1 MEQTVQRERKIR
13 IIPATKPVSA
23 PGRASGSKQRVAAY
37 CRVST
42 DSEEQLTS
50 YTAQKAYYTQK
61 IGENPDWEMAGIFAD
76 KGITGTSMKKRTEF
90 KRMIAACKRGRIDLI
105 LTKSLSRFARNTV
118 DSLEMVRMLRANGI
132 GVIFEK
138 ENINTLTESSEFL
151 ITLFSGFAQ
160 AESESIS
167 KNVIWGIQKS
177 REAGNVPFQYQK
189 LLGYRR
195 GPDGQPEIIPEEAET
210 VKRIFR
216 RYLDGCSLGQIKAEL
231 EADHVP
237 TACGIQ
243 GWTYQ
248 VIHNILVNEKYIGD
262 ALLQKT
268 YTTDCISKTVKKNQG
283 ERPMVYVEN
292 NHPPIIPKE
301 IFYQVREEMA
311 RRASKRKVMQKT
323 AKTEQGKY
331 SAKYALSELLVCG
344 ECGTPYKR
352 CTWARNGKKRIV
364 WRCISRLEFGT
375 KYCHTSPTLDEDKLH
390 RAILEA
396 INGLDQTGQEITEE
410 FLDIASLVQQ
420 GQESGGVDPLT
431 LRQRLTA
438 LTAEQAV
445 LMEQALALPENM
457 ENKELNARLREIAE
471 ERESILHQLGTLRQA
486 GERQAGQA
494 ARMERLREFVERR
507 ETKFAVYDDAIT
519 RKFVEQITVLDA
531 ETIRIKFRYPGLEV
545 DKSLN

>member
-1 MEQTVQRERKIR
+1 MEQAVQQERR
-13 IIPATKPVSA
+13 IHVIPATKQAAA
-23 PGRASGSKQRVAAY
+23 PGRASGRRQRVAAY

-61 IGENPDWEMAGIFAD
+61 IDENPDWEMAGIYAD
-76 KGITGTSMKKRTEF
+76 KGITGTSMKKRVEF
-90 KRMIAACKRGRIDLI
+90 KKMIAACKRGKIDLI

-118 DSLEMVRMLRANGI
+118 DSLEVVRMLRANGI

-151 ITLFSGFAQ
+151 LTLFSGFAQ

-195 GPDGQPEIIPEEAET
+195 GPDGQPEIVRSEAEV
-210 VKRIFR
+210 VKRIYR
-216 RYLDGCSLGQIKAEL
+216 RYLDGCSLAQIKREL
-231 EADHVP
+231 EADGVP
-237 TACGIQ
+237 TASGIQ

-248 VIHNILVNEKYIGD
+248 VIRNILTNERYIGD

-283 ERPMVYVEN
+283 DRPMVYVER
-292 NHPPIIPKE
+292 NHPAIVSKAM
-301 IFYQVREEMA
+301 FYQVREEMA

-323 AKTEQGKY
+323 GKTEQGKY

-364 WRCISRLEFGT
+364 WRCVSRLEFGT
-375 KYCHTSPTLDEDKLH
+375 KYCHDSPSMDEDKLH
-390 RAILEA
+390 QAILEG
-396 INGLDQTGQEITEE
+396 INEFVQAGQGLGDEL
-410 FLDIASLVQQ
+410 LDLASIVQQ
-420 GQESGGVDPLT
+420 GGSADGIDPLT
-431 LRQRLTA
+431 LRNRLDA
-438 LTAEQAV
+438 LTAQQAELLDKV
-445 LMEQALALPENM
+445 LEDM
-457 ENKELNARLREIAE
+457 ENEELNAQLKATMEEKQAILGRLGALQQDEEQRAGQEARLRELAE
-471 ERESILHQLGTLRQA
+471 WLKQQKS
-486 GERQAGQA
+486 
-494 ARMERLREFVERR
+494 EFTEYDDTITRRYVER
-507 ETKFAVYDDAIT
+507 
-519 RKFVEQITVLDA
+519 ITVVDA
-531 ETIRIKFRYPGLEV
+531 ETIRIKFRYTDVEIDRAV
-545 DKSLN
+545 RT

>member
-1 MEQTVQRERKIR
+1 MEQTAQQERR
-13 IIPATKPVSA
+13 IHVIPATKQATA
-23 PGRASGSKQRVAAY
+23 PGQSSGRRQRVAAY

-61 IGENPDWEMAGIFAD
+61 IDENPDWEMAGIYAD
-76 KGITGTSMKKRTEF
+76 KGITGTSTKKRVEF
-90 KRMIAACKRGRIDLI
+90 KKMIAACKRGRIDLI

-118 DSLEMVRMLRANGI
+118 DSLEVVRMLRANGI

-151 ITLFSGFAQ
+151 LTLFSGFAQ

-195 GPDGQPEIIPEEAET
+195 GEDGKPEIVPEEAEV
-210 VKRIFR
+210 VKRIYR
-216 RYLDGCSLGQIKAEL
+216 RYLDGCSLAQIKREL
-231 EADHVP
+231 EADGVP
-237 TACGIQ
+237 TASGIR

-248 VIHNILVNEKYIGD
+248 VVRNILTNERYIGD

-283 ERPMVYVEN
+283 DRPMVYVER
-292 NHPPIIPKE
+292 NHPAIVSKAM
-301 IFYQVREEMA
+301 FYQVREEMS

-323 AKTEQGKY
+323 GKTEQGKY

-375 KYCHTSPTLDEDKLH
+375 KYCHDSPSMDEDGLH
-390 RAILEA
+390 HAILEG
-396 INGLDQTGQEITEE
+396 INEFIQAGQGLGDEL
-410 FLDIASLVQQ
+410 LDLASSVQQ
-420 GQESGGVDPLT
+420 SGNVDEINPLT
-431 LRQRLTA
+431 LRNRLDA
-438 LTAEQAV
+438 LTAQQTELLDRVLEDMDNTELTDQLKAIAEEKQAILGRLGAIQQDEEQRAGQ
-445 LMEQALALPENM
+445 E
-457 ENKELNARLREIAE
+457 ARLRELAE
-471 ERESILHQLGTLRQA
+471 WLKQQQT
-486 GERQAGQA
+486 
-494 ARMERLREFVERR
+494 EFNEYDDTITRRYVER
-507 ETKFAVYDDAIT
+507 
-519 RKFVEQITVLDA
+519 ITVVDA
-531 ETIRIKFRYPGLEV
+531 ETIRIKFRYTDVEI
-545 DKSLN
+545 DRTIRK

>member
-1 MEQTVQRERKIR
+1 MEQAVQPERR
-13 IIPATKPVSA
+13 IHVIPATKQAVA
-23 PGRASGSKQRVAAY
+23 PGQSSGRRQRVAAY

-61 IGENPDWEMAGIFAD
+61 IDENPDWEMAGIYAD
-76 KGITGTSMKKRTEF
+76 KGITGTSMKKRVEF
-90 KRMIAACKRGRIDLI
+90 KKMIAACKRGKIDLI

-118 DSLEMVRMLRANGI
+118 DSLEVVRMLRANGI

-151 ITLFSGFAQ
+151 LTLFSGFAQ

-189 LLGYRR
+189 MLGYRR
-195 GPDGQPEIIPEEAET
+195 GPDGQPEIIPEEAEV
-210 VKRIFR
+210 VKRIYR
-216 RYLDGCSLGQIKAEL
+216 RYLDGCSLAQIKREL
-231 EADHVP
+231 EADGVP
-237 TACGIQ
+237 TASGIR

-248 VIHNILVNEKYIGD
+248 VVRNILTNERYIGD

-283 ERPMVYVEN
+283 DRPMVYVER
-292 NHPPIIPKE
+292 NHPAIVSKAM
-301 IFYQVREEMA
+301 FYQVREEMS

-323 AKTEQGKY
+323 GRTEQGKY

-352 CTWARNGKKRIV
+352 CTWARNSKKRIV

-375 KYCHTSPTLDEDKLH
+375 KYCHDSPSMDEDRLH
-390 RAILEA
+390 QVILEG
-396 INGLDQTGQEITEE
+396 INEFVQAGQGLGDE
-410 FLDIASLVQQ
+410 LLSLAGIVQQ
-420 GQESGGVDPLT
+420 GGDADGIDPLT
-431 LRQRLTA
+431 LRNRLDA
-438 LTAEQAV
+438 LTAQQTELLDRVLEDMDNTELTAQLKAIAEEKQAILGRLGAIQQDEEQRSGQ
-445 LMEQALALPENM
+445 E
-457 ENKELNARLREIAE
+457 ARLRELAE
-471 ERESILHQLGTLRQA
+471 WLKQQQT
-486 GERQAGQA
+486 
-494 ARMERLREFVERR
+494 EFSEYDDTITRRYVER
-507 ETKFAVYDDAIT
+507 
-519 RKFVEQITVLDA
+519 ITVVDA
-531 ETIRIKFRYPGLEV
+531 ETIRIKFRYTDAEI
-545 DKSLN
+545 DRTIRK

>member
-1 MEQTVQRERKIR
+1 MEQTVQQERR
-13 IIPATKPVSA
+13 IHVIPATKQATA
-23 PGRASGSKQRVAAY
+23 PGRASGRKQRVAAY

-61 IGENPDWEMAGIFAD
+61 IDENPDWEMAGIFAD

-118 DSLEMVRMLRANGI
+118 DSLEVVRMLRANGI

-151 ITLFSGFAQ
+151 LTLFSGFAQ

-177 REAGNVPFQYQK
+177 REAGNVPFQYKK

-231 EADHVP
+231 EKDKVP
-237 TACGIQ
+237 TSCGVQ
-243 GWTYQ
+243 SWTYQ

-283 ERPMVYVEN
+283 ERPMV
-292 NHPPIIPKE
+292 
-301 IFYQVREEMA
+301 
-311 RRASKRKVMQKT
+311 
-323 AKTEQGKY
+323 
-331 SAKYALSELLVCG
+331 
-344 ECGTPYKR
+344 
-352 CTWARNGKKRIV
+352 
-364 WRCISRLEFGT
+364 
-375 KYCHTSPTLDEDKLH
+375 
-390 RAILEA
+390 
-396 INGLDQTGQEITEE
+396 
-410 FLDIASLVQQ
+410 
-420 GQESGGVDPLT
+420 
-431 LRQRLTA
+431 
-438 LTAEQAV
+438 
-445 LMEQALALPENM
+445 
-457 ENKELNARLREIAE
+457 
-471 ERESILHQLGTLRQA
+471 
-486 GERQAGQA
+486 
-494 ARMERLREFVERR
+494 
-507 ETKFAVYDDAIT
+507 
-519 RKFVEQITVLDA
+519 
-531 ETIRIKFRYPGLEV
+531 
-545 DKSLN
+545 

>member
-1 MEQTVQRERKIR
+1 MEQTAQQERR
-13 IIPATKPVSA
+13 IHVIPATKQATA

-61 IGENPDWEMAGIFAD
+61 IDENPDWEMAGIFAD

-216 RYLDGCSLGQIKAEL
+216 RYLDGCSLGQIKTEL

-237 TACGIQ
+237 TSCGIQ

-248 VIHNILVNEKYIGD
+248 VIHNILVNGCAIIGVNQQ
-262 ALLQKT
+262 AL
-268 YTTDCISKTVKKNQG
+268 V
-283 ERPMVYVEN
+283 
-292 NHPPIIPKE
+292 
-301 IFYQVREEMA
+301 A
-311 RRASKRKVMQKT
+311 
-323 AKTEQGKY
+323 
-331 SAKYALSELLVCG
+331 
-344 ECGTPYKR
+344 
-352 CTWARNGKKRIV
+352 
-364 WRCISRLEFGT
+364 
-375 KYCHTSPTLDEDKLH
+375 
-390 RAILEA
+390 
-396 INGLDQTGQEITEE
+396 
-410 FLDIASLVQQ
+410 
-420 GQESGGVDPLT
+420 
-431 LRQRLTA
+431 
-438 LTAEQAV
+438 QAV
-445 LMEQALALPENM
+445 
-457 ENKELNARLREIAE
+457 
-471 ERESILHQLGTLRQA
+471 TL
-486 GERQAGQA
+486 
-494 ARMERLREFVERR
+494 
-507 ETKFAVYDDAIT
+507 I
-519 RKFVEQITVLDA
+519 
-531 ETIRIKFRYPGLEV
+531 
-545 DKSLN
+545 